1 MLISLKNAQQYSDK
15 VGNKAYHT
23 SIMLNLQL
31 PAIDGFVIAEP
42 YSKEDIQSLW
52 KEIKTNI
59 PLAVRSSMGEEDS
72 ETVSEAGKYTTV
84 LSVKTYEELK
94 EAIETVFSSNT
105 GTTQKAAMIQP
116 MIDSVVSGVMFTS
129 SPFHPDRASIEAVY
143 GLGELLV
150 SGQITPESYEID
162 KQTLTVTKE
171 LNRHKYYGLFLQNN
185 PLSLGEEKQTYFGN
199 VRNVAHMNGN
209 FLGSIPY
216 KMRAT
221 FCLNDLQVLYLYT
234 LGLALEKHFGCPQD
248 IEWAMDDKR
257 IVLLQTRPITHKI
270 PSSLPSSSQPSSK
283 RDGVLNG
290 KIASLGA
297 TEGKVKIINDSIPLE
312 FMDEDEEFILVAYET
327 KPEYV
332 HYMSRAKAIVT
343 EIGGTLC
350 HAAIVSRELGIPCL
364 VGVEGI
370 TSSVS
375 QGDHIV
381 VNANEGEVILC

>member
-1 MLISLKNAQQYSDK
+1 MFISLKNAHQYPDK

-31 PAIDGFVIAEP
+31 PAVDGFVIAEP
-42 YSKEDIQSLW
+42 FSEKDIQFIW
-52 KEIKTNI
+52 KEVKTTI
-59 PLAVRSSMGEEDS
+59 PLAVRSSMGEEDTKTTS
-72 ETVSEAGKYTTV
+72 GAGKYTTV

-105 GTTQKAAMIQP
+105 ETTQKAVMIQP

-129 SPFHPDRASIEAVY
+129 SPFHSDRASVEAVY

-162 KQTLTVTKE
+162 KQTLTITKE
-171 LNRHKYYGLFLQNN
+171 LNRHKYYGLFLQHN
-185 PLSLGEEKQTYFGN
+185 PLSLGEEKQTHFGN

-221 FCLNDLQVLYLYT
+221 FCLNDLQVVYLYT

-248 IEWAMDDKR
+248 IEWAMNDKR

-270 PSSLPSSSQPSSK
+270 SSTLPSFEPLSQ
-283 RDGVLNG
+283 RDDVLNG
-290 KIASLGA
+290 KIASLGV

-312 FMDEDEEFILVAYET
+312 FMDDDEEFILVAYET

-381 VNANEGEVILC
+381 VNANKGEVILC

>member
-1 MLISLKNAQQYSDK
+1 MLISLKNAHQQPDK

-31 PAIDGFVIAEP
+31 PAVDGFVIAEP
-42 YSKEDIQSLW
+42 YSEEDIQSLW
-52 KEIKTNI
+52 KEMKTNI
-59 PLAVRSSMGEEDS
+59 PFAVRSSMGEEDS
-72 ETVSEAGKYTTV
+72 ETVSGAGKYATV

-94 EAIETVFSSNT
+94 EAIETVFSSNN
-105 GTTQKAAMIQP
+105 GTTQKAVMIQP

-129 SPFHPDRASIEAVY
+129 SPFHPNRASIEAAY
-143 GLGELLV
+143 GLGELVV

-185 PLSLGEEKQTYFGN
+185 PLSLGEEKQTRFGN

-221 FCLNDLQVLYLYT
+221 FCINDLQVLYLYT
-234 LGLALEKHFGCPQD
+234 LGLAIEKHFGCPQD

-257 IVLLQTRPITHKI
+257 IYLLQTRPITHKI
-270 PSSLPSSSQPSSK
+270 PSSLPSFEPSSH
-283 RDGVLNG
+283 RDDVLNG

-312 FMDEDEEFILVAYET
+312 FMDDEEEFILVAYET